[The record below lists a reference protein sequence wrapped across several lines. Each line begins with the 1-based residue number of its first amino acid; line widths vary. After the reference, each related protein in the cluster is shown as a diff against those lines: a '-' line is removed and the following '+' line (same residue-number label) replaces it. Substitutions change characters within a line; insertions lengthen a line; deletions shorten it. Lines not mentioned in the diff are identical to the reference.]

1 MSQEDFAVAGTA
13 YSPARYLRKHR
24 VCMTLPNI
32 REEEKGKDLPRVETT
47 TLASHKVAA
56 IAMMIFFLFQMA
68 IL

>member
-1 MSQEDFAVAGTA
+1 MAF
-13 YSPARYLRKHR
+13 
-24 VCMTLPNI
+24 PNI

-47 TLASHKVAA
+47 TLVSHKVAA